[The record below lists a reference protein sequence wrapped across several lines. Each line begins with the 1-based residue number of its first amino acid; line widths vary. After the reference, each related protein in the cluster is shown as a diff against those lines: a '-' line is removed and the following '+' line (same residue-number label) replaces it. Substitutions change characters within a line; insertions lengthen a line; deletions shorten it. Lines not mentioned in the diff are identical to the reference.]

1 MAGYSGIVV
10 SEDEKIEKS
19 FVFQTITL
27 SVLTVIGGP
36 VAYLYTKAE
45 DKTLSGYINV
55 FREPLDGE
63 RMKLCVMVSL
73 IVGLYAILMSYNKY
87 IREKGSRRG
96 REHGS
101 SKLMSLKDMPK
112 FRRGFFF
119 DPKIISSCGDDYKK
133 DVKSVYFDN
142 IELKKMLKDSR
153 KCEKELKKNPIK
165 PLKSEKERPKYEMS
179 PGHRCF
185 MNSQIMAQDVYV
197 SMNCKFI
204 NRNLNTL
211 TIGGSGQGKSFS
223 ELFPNVML
231 ANANYV
237 ITDPSGEILQ
247 KCGKFLRSQGYC
259 IKVFN
264 IKDFDQSMR
273 YNPLMYIEDE
283 KDINILVDALNKNI
297 DGGEKK
303 GGGSNDFFEKAQMS
317 LTAALFSALRELY
330 PNNPEK
336 QTLFNVMELL
346 RMAEQKTDP
355 ETGEQYSD
363 LDNFF
368 DVLEQKNPRSYSVRM
383 YRNFQVGGPKVCGS
397 VIISA
402 TAVFGRFFDNDAM
415 ARLVEADDLDLY
427 DFVTGVDENG
437 NPLKCALFLVI
448 PQDTTTYNFMVS
460 MIYSQLFSIATKGG
474 EKWRL
479 QHNLDNPSLPR
490 HLSFWLDEF
499 ANVGKIPSFLE
510 VLSVVRKY
518 EISINIIIQ
527 ALSQLKTNYKDDWE
541 TILGN
546 TDTMIYLGGQE
557 PSTVKQMSEKL
568 GKETIKTHSSSI
580 SGGKNGGSV
589 SMQSAGR
596 EVMTTSEIEQ
606 ISRAYELVFITGCK
620 PFKARK
626 YDLTKHPNYNFFGEA
641 DPKNNNLN
649 ISEFNYVAP
658 YGKSYETFREI
669 PKWVNTGDV
678 DEYNIPI
685 KRLVIEKEPLLDVDD
700 RIRRI
705 DENTIDQ
712 EDIMKAVNNVAEKV
726 YSGAKRVRMCK
737 DAWKKARDNKKAMD
751 KLLTDTQSDVKNG
764 KKDDEDLNEARKRFD
779 DACMDE
785 AVKHLNYLNACI
797 DDKRALLEK
806 ATDEID
812 IMKLKDEV
820 EDLQIQIKQ
829 AEKVIEDKENG
840 ATEETKSVSKN
851 ALRDMALTPEQ
862 VKELKEGKNQA
873 QDKAIVDEKKKAIKE
888 VSESKEAD
896 ASEIVKKIMESG
908 VVPASIEGYDP
919 LAPYQIATEDMF
931 RCNMK

>member
-1 MAGYSGIVV
+1 MGYSGIVI
-10 SEDEKIEKS
+10 SEDEKEKKS
-19 FVFQTITL
+19 FIYQIVTL
-27 SVLTVIGGP
+27 SILTVLGGP
-36 VAYLYTKAE
+36 IAYLYTMAD
-45 DKTLSGYINV
+45 DKNLFGYFRV
-55 FREPLDGE
+55 FSMPLDKE
-63 RMKLCVMVSL
+63 KLKLCVLASL
-73 IVGLYAILMSYNKY
+73 GIGLYAILMSYNKY
-87 IREKGSRRG
+87 TREKGSRRG

-101 SKLMSLKDMPK
+101 SKLMTLDDMKK

-119 DPKIISSCGDDYKK
+119 DPKIIEKCGDKYEK
-133 DVKSVYFDN
+133 DVKTTYFDD
-142 IELKKMLKDSR
+142 IELKKMLKKSR
-153 KCEKELKKNPIK
+153 KCEAELKKNPIR
-165 PLKSEKERPKYEMS
+165 PLKNEKERKNYAKS
-179 PGHRCF
+179 PGHQCF

-427 DFVTGVDENG
+427 DFVTGIDEKG
-437 NPLKCALFLVI
+437 EPLKCALFLVI

-518 EISINIIIQ
+518 GISINIIVQ

-568 GKETIKTHSSSI
+568 GKETIKTHSTSV
-580 SGGKNGGSV
+580 SGGKGGGSV

-641 DPKNNNLN
+641 DPDNNNLN

-658 YGKSYETFREI
+658 YGESYKSFREI
-669 PKWVNTGDV
+669 PKWVDIGKEDN
-678 DEYNIPI
+678 NHIRI
-685 KRLVIEKEPLLDVDD
+685 KRLVTTKEPLLDIDD

-712 EDIMKAVNNVAEKV
+712 DDIMEAVNNVTERI
-726 YSGAKRVRMCK
+726 YSGTKRVRMLK
-737 DAWKKARDNKKAMD
+737 ESWKKAKDHKKAMD
-751 KLLTDTQSDVKNG
+751 KLVANTQSEVKNK
-764 KKDDEDLNEARKRFD
+764 KKDEEDLEEVMKKFD

-785 AVKHLNYLNACI
+785 AVKHLSYLMACLDDKKTEDEIKELKEQIKSVEKII
-797 DDKRALLEK
+797 DDKKNGVKE
-806 ATDEID
+806 EI
-812 IMKLKDEV
+812 
-820 EDLQIQIKQ
+820 
-829 AEKVIEDKENG
+829 
-840 ATEETKSVSKN
+840 TSKSDN
-851 ALRDMALTPEQ
+851 ALRDMALTEDQ
-862 VKELKEGKNQA
+862 
-873 QDKAIVDEKKKAIKE
+873 IKE
-888 VSESKEAD
+888 IMNNKDQTLDNKVVAERKSAIEKIKESKPCEASD
-896 ASEIVKKIMESG
+896 VVKKIIDAGM
-908 VVPASIEGYDP
+908 VPISVEGYDP
-919 LAPYQIATEDMF
+919 LAPYQKATEDMF
-931 RCNMK
+931 VHKN

>member
-1 MAGYSGIVV
+1 MSGFGGIVET
-10 SEDEKIEKS
+10 EDEKAKKAFIYQE
-19 FVFQTITL
+19 VVL
-27 SVLTVIGGP
+27 GVLTVFGGPGAYIYLSAEEKNIGGFFR
-36 VAYLYTKAE
+36 A
-45 DKTLSGYINV
+45 
-55 FREPLDGE
+55 FREPVDTE
-63 RMKLCVMVSL
+63 RMKLCVL
-73 IVGLYAILMSYNKY
+73 FAIIIGLYAILMSYNKY
-87 IREKGSRRG
+87 TREKGSRRG

-101 SKLMSLKDMPK
+101 SKLMSISDMPK

-119 DPKIISSCGDDYKK
+119 DPKVVEKCGKEYAGEA
-133 DVKSVYFDN
+133 KSAYFDN
-142 IELKKMLKDSR
+142 VELKKMMKKTR
-153 KCEKELKKNPIK
+153 KCEKELKKNPLR
-165 PLKSEKERPKYEMS
+165 PLKNEKERGKFENS
-179 PGHRCF
+179 PGHQCF
-185 MNSQIMAQDVYV
+185 MRSQIMAQDVYV

-427 DFVTGVDENG
+427 DFVTGVDEKG
-437 NPLKCALFLVI
+437 EPLKCALFLVI

-474 EKWRL
+474 ERWRL
-479 QHNLDNPSLPR
+479 MHNLDNPSLPR

-596 EVMTTSEIEQ
+596 EIMTTSEIEQ

-658 YGKSYETFREI
+658 DGKSYEMFREI
-669 PKWVNTGDV
+669 PKWVDTGEE
-678 DEYNIPI
+678 DEFHVKI
-685 KRLVIEKEPLLDVDD
+685 KRLEIEKEPLLDVDD

-712 EDIMKAVNNVAEKV
+712 EDIMKAVSNVAEKI

-751 KLLTDTQSDVKNG
+751 KLYTDTQSDVKND
-764 KKDDEDLNEARKRFD
+764 KKDDDDLDEARKKFD

-785 AVKHLNYLNACI
+785 AVKHLNYLNALR
-797 DDKRALLEK
+797 DDKRSLLDK
-806 ATDEID
+806 TTDRLER
-812 IMKLKDEV
+812 MKLSDDIKD
-820 EDLQIQIKQ
+820 LGIQITD
-829 AEKVIEDKENG
+829 AEKVVRDKENG
-840 ATEETKSVSKN
+840 QKEETVSVSKDI
-851 ALRDMALTPEQ
+851 LRDYAMTPDQIKDLENSR
-862 VKELKEGKNQA
+862 NQA
-873 QDKAIVDEKKKAIKE
+873 APKEIVEEKKKAIE
-888 VSESKEAD
+888 ELSESKETD
-896 ASEIVKKIMESG
+896 VDKVVKKIIEAG
-908 VVPASIEGYDP
+908 IVPDSIEGYDP
-919 LAPYQIATEDMF
+919 LSPYAKATEDMF
-931 RCNMK
+931 NYKS

>member
-1 MAGYSGIVV
+1 MAGYSGIVA
-10 SEDEKIEKS
+10 SEDEKAKKS
-19 FVFQTITL
+19 FIFQETVYGI
-27 SVLTVIGGP
+27 LTVIGGP
-36 VAYLYTKAE
+36 VAYIYTKAE
-45 DKTLSGYINV
+45 EKTFLGIWAV
-55 FREPLDGE
+55 RKMPLDTE
-63 RMKLCVMVSL
+63 RLRLCILVSL
-73 IVGLYAILMSYNKY
+73 MVGLYIIMMSYTNY
-87 IREKGSRRG
+87 MREKGSRRG

-101 SKLMSLKDMPK
+101 SKLMTLADMKK

-119 DPKIISSCGDDYKK
+119 DPKIVKECGDDYKK
-133 DVKSVYFDN
+133 DLKSVYFDN
-142 IELKKMLKDSR
+142 IELKKMLKDSKR
-153 KCEKELKKNPIK
+153 CEKEFKKNPIR
-165 PLKSEKERPKYEMS
+165 PLKNEKERKKVKRS
-179 PGHRCF
+179 PGYQCF

-223 ELFPNVML
+223 ELFPNVMQ

-247 KCGKFLRSQGYC
+247 KCGKFLRSQGYS

-303 GGGSNDFFEKAQMS
+303 SGGANDFFEKAQIS

-330 PNNPEK
+330 PKNPEK

-427 DFVTGVDENG
+427 DFVTGVDEKG
-437 NPLKCALFLVI
+437 EPLKCALFLVI

-518 EISINIIIQ
+518 GISINIIIQ

-626 YDLTKHPNYNFFGEA
+626 YDLTRHPNYNFFGEA

-658 YGKSYETFREI
+658 EGQSYKTFREI
-669 PKWVNTGDV
+669 PRWVETGEV
-678 DEYNIPI
+678 DEFLIPI
-685 KRLVIEKEPLLDVDD
+685 KKLVSEKEPLLDVDD

-712 EDIMKAVNNVAEKV
+712 DDIMEAVSHIAEKT
-726 YSGAKRVRMCK
+726 YSSAKRVRMCLE
-737 DAWKKARDNKKAMD
+737 AWKKAKNNKKAMD
-751 KLLTDTQSDVKNG
+751 KLVADTRSDVKNK
-764 KKDDEDLNEARKRFD
+764 KKDEDYLGEVEEKFNE
-779 DACMDE
+779 ACMDE
-785 AVKHLNYLNACI
+785 AKKHKAYITACI
-797 DDKRALLEK
+797 DDKRSLLGKEPDECEK
-806 ATDEID
+806 N
-812 IMKLKDEV
+812 KL
-820 EDLQIQIKQ
+820 
-829 AEKVIEDKENG
+829 
-840 ATEETKSVSKN
+840 TEEIKDLEIQLNQVLEDIEKKEKGETEEIKSISKN
-851 ALRDMALTPEQ
+851 ALRDLSISNDQ
-862 VKELKEGKNQA
+862 IKELEDSKNQSA
-873 QDKAIVDEKKKAIKE
+873 DKSIISEKKKAIEELNECKE
-888 VSESKEAD
+888 YD
-896 ASEIVKKIMESG
+896 AAEIVKKILESG
-908 VVPASIEGYDP
+908 EVPKSVEGYDP
-919 LAPYQIATEDMF
+919 LAPYQIATEEMF
-931 RCNMK
+931 KYK